1 MHISISSLDAQ
12 CLIRPGDVSQVGHI
26 LVALSSHQNV
36 QNPRMPQHY
45 ANHTKNIAAKTVR
58 EEKLVKKLLFV
69 LPCLASPPFY
79 HFYPWLQSN
88 KNQHCTYFILPPPR

>member
-45 ANHTKNIAAKTVR
+45 TNDTKNIAAKTAR
-58 EEKLVKKLLFV
+58 EEKTCEKAFVCFALFSLSSFLPLLPLVTK
-69 LPCLASPPFY
+69 
-79 HFYPWLQSN
+79 
-88 KNQHCTYFILPPPR
+88 